1 MKFERRDII
10 LIVGLFLIVL
20 GITQYVPFHYSA
32 LIGIALYFG
41 FKMYVEKRRKSIE
54 NSIGGGICMECGSKL
69 SIQNAQNV
77 TIFKN
82 NSYVCLNTEKSS

>member
-54 NSIGGGICMECGSKL
+54 NSIGDGICMECGSKIVHAKCPKCDYL
-69 SIQNAQNV
+69 Q
-77 TIFKN
+77 
-82 NSYVCLNTEKSS
+82 E